1 MDSNSL
7 PPDSLRKIVHDLN
20 GELFLIRGYADLSL
34 GKLEKNHP
42 IAENMRKILR
52 RTNELEQ
59 IIKNLRHKQQI
70 LEPDT

>member
-34 GKLEKNHP
+34 GKLEENHP